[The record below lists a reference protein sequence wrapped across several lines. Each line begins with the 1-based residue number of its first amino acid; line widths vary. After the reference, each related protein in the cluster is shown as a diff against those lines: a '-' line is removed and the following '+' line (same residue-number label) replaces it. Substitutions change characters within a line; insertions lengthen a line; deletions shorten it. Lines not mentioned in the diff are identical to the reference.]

1 MAAVTITMPNNE
13 QKVKA
18 AGVKCQMELE
28 IRKINCNHVMC
39 LWKLAS
45 FFICLY
51 IQSGSWTQTWR
62 RSCWA
67 VSWVCFLASLFGL
80 SDFHHLS
87 WTPANRFSQHLFS
100 FPVHVV
106 VNFVNL
112 PVLALESHHT
122 SNPRENE
129 AETLMST
136 GGIWSERAVNNL
148 TSFLVELDLI
158 NAKKIEREMFQL
170 VSSDSLKLKSN

>member
-1 MAAVTITMPNNE
+1 M
-13 QKVKA
+13 
-18 AGVKCQMELE
+18 
-28 IRKINCNHVMC
+28 
-39 LWKLAS
+39 
-45 FFICLY
+45 
-51 IQSGSWTQTWR
+51 
-62 RSCWA
+62 
-67 VSWVCFLASLFGL
+67 FGL

-112 PVLALESHHT
+112 SVLALEIETLVTLT
-122 SNPRENE
+122 SNPCENE
-129 AETLMST
+129 AETLMSA

-158 NAKKIEREMFQL
+158 NAKK
-170 VSSDSLKLKSN
+170 

>member
-1 MAAVTITMPNNE
+1 MWCVCGSWLPSSFVFIY
-13 QKVKA
+13 KVEAGRKREEEA
-18 AGVKCQMELE
+18 AGPSPK
-28 IRKINCNHVMC
+28 
-39 LWKLAS
+39 
-45 FFICLY
+45 F
-51 IQSGSWTQTWR
+51 
-62 RSCWA
+62 
-67 VSWVCFLASLFGL
+67 VCFLASLFGL

-112 PVLALESHHT
+112 SVLALEIETLVTLT
-122 SNPRENE
+122 SNPCENE
-129 AETLMST
+129 AETLMSA

-158 NAKKIEREMFQL
+158 NAKK
-170 VSSDSLKLKSN
+170 